1 MRYRILLI
9 LALLISLSACEI
21 NRLRQAE
28 ELHNNRRYASAI
40 QELDRFIRT
49 AQNGALI
56 TRAELLRSSS
66 YLELAKM
73 AIQRQNW
80 PLAIRFLKIS
90 NSPES
95 DQELALI
102 YRTLAIEA
110 EANRDLETSSYYLN
124 MILREIPESILVPEV
139 LYRKLVR
146 YFTVNLDNPA
156 TWSTYK
162 KLYDAYPD
170 NPYEIQ
176 ARNYAS
182 RLIPAMI
189 DYART
194 LSNTG
199 YHTDALALLFEIDK
213 YPVVDHTVIQRIISD
228 VYQAQAEELLVAEN
242 YLGAD
247 QMFRIA
253 LQYNP
258 DKRAEINARLSSI
271 TQLFI
276 ERGDRYLAERDFENA
291 LIHYNKTFEII
302 PGYEPAV
309 RAIERLNQVR
319 INIARAQEVVREAE
333 NLEAGRR
340 YSDALRLY
348 QQAFQLEAKPEYRQK
363 IQIMQ
368 NLIEAERNPEGFAQ
382 RIINEYRGGSLNN
395 KLRQQKANL
404 LTRYRPSEIRDT
416 GWKILL
422 STGQYKYEAR
432 YDILTPQ
439 ETFFY
444 VWQVNLRDRTILPLN
459 RISEELMQ

>member
-1 MRYRILLI
+1 M
-9 LALLISLSACEI
+9 
-21 NRLRQAE
+21 
-28 ELHNNRRYASAI
+28 
-40 QELDRFIRT
+40 
-49 AQNGALI
+49 G
-56 TRAELLRSSS
+56 
-66 YLELAKM
+66 
-73 AIQRQNW
+73 
-80 PLAIRFLKIS
+80 
-90 NSPES
+90 
-95 DQELALI
+95 
-102 YRTLAIEA
+102 
-110 EANRDLETSSYYLN
+110 LETYYYLN

-156 TWSTYK
+156 PCSTYK
-162 KLYDAYPD
+162 RLYDAYPD

-291 LIHYNKTFEII
+291 LAHYNKTFEII
-302 PGYEPAV
+302 PDYEPAV

-319 INIARAQEVVREAE
+319 INIARAQDLVR
-333 NLEAGRR
+333 
-340 YSDALRLY
+340 
-348 QQAFQLEAKPEYRQK
+348 
-363 IQIMQ
+363 
-368 NLIEAERNPEGFAQ
+368 
-382 RIINEYRGGSLNN
+382 
-395 KLRQQKANL
+395 
-404 LTRYRPSEIRDT
+404 
-416 GWKILL
+416 
-422 STGQYKYEAR
+422 
-432 YDILTPQ
+432 
-439 ETFFY
+439 
-444 VWQVNLRDRTILPLN
+444 
-459 RISEELMQ
+459 